1 MSNIYRFINF
11 GGNEEPRVIDNNEVI
26 SKKIEKIKEE
36 LEHPEHQAETDGFVP
51 GLNAEVAELP
61 DPEEESAAAQET
73 AEEIIES
80 ARAEAERI
88 LSVAE
93 DNAKA
98 VKQNADKERM
108 WIIQSSSKE
117 GFDKGY
123 QEAQQQCQE
132 ELNRRLQ
139 ELNQKQQE
147 MEQEVQKQ
155 KEEMEPVLVETI
167 LDVFSHMTHLLME
180 DKKDLILAVV
190 NSAFEDID
198 ISKNYLI
205 RVCHD
210 DAVFLKENKDKIV
223 TAVSDVNIEIVE
235 DSLMTKGQC
244 MIDTDMGVFDCSLD
258 GQIDKLMEDIK
269 ILSSSGKRQS

>member
-1 MSNIYRFINF
+1 
-11 GGNEEPRVIDNNEVI
+11 
-26 SKKIEKIKEE
+26 
-36 LEHPEHQAETDGFVP
+36 
-51 GLNAEVAELP
+51 
-61 DPEEESAAAQET
+61 
-73 AEEIIES
+73 
-80 ARAEAERI
+80 
-88 LSVAE
+88 
-93 DNAKA
+93 
-98 VKQNADKERM
+98 
-108 WIIQSSSKE
+108 
-117 GFDKGY
+117 
-123 QEAQQQCQE
+123 
-132 ELNRRLQ
+132 
-139 ELNQKQQE
+139 
-147 MEQEVQKQ
+147 
-155 KEEMEPVLVETI
+155 MEPVLVETI

-269 ILSSSGKRQS
+269 ILSCSGKRQS

>member
-11 GGNEEPRVIDNNEVI
+11 GGNEEPRVIDNNEMI

-61 DPEEESAAAQET
+61 NPEEE
-73 AEEIIES
+73 
-80 ARAEAERI
+80 
-88 LSVAE
+88 SVAE

-269 ILSSSGKRQS
+269 ILSCSGKRQS